1 MPIRFRIRWIPLCA
15 TVAVAA
21 AGIALG
27 QWQTRRAE
35 EKLALQQRIEARSR
49 QAPLPALPADGEAE
63 ANEFRHVLLEGE
75 FVPQWTV
82 YLENRPH
89 DGAVGFHVL
98 TPFKIAGSQRAVMV
112 ARGWAPRDAMDR
124 VKVPHPPLPQGLTR
138 IDGILRRD
146 AGHVL
151 QLGRADAPK
160 PGAILQNLDI
170 AALAAAS
177 GLPLSSYVVEQ
188 RTAPQG
194 VGDGLARDWP
204 APSLGMERHR
214 AYALQWYALAAMA
227 VVFFLVT
234 GFRRGRN
241 DKS

>member
-15 TVAVAA
+15 TIVVAA

-27 QWQTRRAE
+27 QWQTHRAE
-35 EKLALQQRIEARSR
+35 AKLAIQQRIEARSR
-49 QAPLPALPADGEAE
+49 EAPLPVLPPDGEAD
-63 ANEFRHVLLEGE
+63 ASEFRHVSLEGE

-112 ARGWAPRDAMDR
+112 ARGWAPRDAVDR
-124 VKVPHPPLPQGLTR
+124 TKVPHPATPAGPVR
-138 IDGILRRD
+138 IDGTLRRD

-151 QLGRADAPK
+151 QLGQADAPR

-170 AALAAAS
+170 AALSAAS
-177 GLPLSSYVVEQ
+177 GLPLSSQVIELLA
-188 RTAPQG
+188 APPG
-194 VGDGLARDWP
+194 GDDGLARAWP
-204 APSLGMERHR
+204 APSLGIDRHR

-227 VVFFLVT
+227 LVFFLVT
-234 GFRRGRN
+234 GLRRKGN
-241 DKS
+241 DRQ